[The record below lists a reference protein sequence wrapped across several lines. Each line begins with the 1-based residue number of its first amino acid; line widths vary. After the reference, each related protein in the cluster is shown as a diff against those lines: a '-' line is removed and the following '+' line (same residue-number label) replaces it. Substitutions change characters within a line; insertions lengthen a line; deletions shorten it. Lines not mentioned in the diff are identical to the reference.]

1 MNYNYSS
8 DFKKQRN
15 NIIINLKNSSLN
27 NNNYNFVNTPLNN
40 NVFNYDVKNY
50 SKDKL
55 ASINKLKI
63 CKRNITRNFYP
74 YKMEFGYYDKYFLN
88 RNINTYKLL
97 NYMNNKKNKDNYK
110 SANNTDIHNK
120 TVKKINHNNN
130 EYKDKRKQI
139 EQINIIIN
147 KIKNHE
153 CNGKQEKMPITLNK
167 IY

>member
-74 YKMEFGYYDKYFLN
+74 YKMEFGY
-88 RNINTYKLL
+88 
-97 NYMNNKKNKDNYK
+97 
-110 SANNTDIHNK
+110 
-120 TVKKINHNNN
+120 
-130 EYKDKRKQI
+130 
-139 EQINIIIN
+139 
-147 KIKNHE
+147 
-153 CNGKQEKMPITLNK
+153 
-167 IY
+167 